1 MFGRRASSSP
11 SPSPSV
17 PGWRPLLVLASA
29 SPRRLALLDQ
39 AGIKADSLL
48 PTDID
53 ETPRKNERPRD
64 LARRLAHEKAEA
76 ALVVTRNQPDLT
88 GAYIIAADT
97 VVALGRR
104 VLPKPEIVDEAAE
117 CLRLLS
123 GRAHRVY
130 TAVTLVTP
138 KGAFRERLVETR
150 IRFKRLSSQ
159 DIETYL
165 ASGEW
170 RGKAGGY
177 AAQGIAGSFIVKL
190 VGSHSAV
197 VGLPLYETLS
207 LLGGEGYP
215 VHMGWLQAAN

>member
-1 MFGRRASSSP
+1 
-11 SPSPSV
+11 V

>member
-1 MFGRRASSSP
+1 MFGRQDQQGQS
-11 SPSPSV
+11 
-17 PGWRPLLVLASA
+17 WRPKLVLASA
-29 SPRRLALLDQ
+29 SPRRMALLEQ
-39 AGIKADSLL
+39 AGIAVDAML

-53 ETPRKNERPRD
+53 ETPKKNERPRD

-76 ALVVTRNQPDLT
+76 AYIVTKNRPELT

-104 VLPKPEIVDEAAE
+104 VLPKPEVVDEAAE
-117 CLRLLS
+117 CLRLIS

-130 TAVTLVTP
+130 TGVTMVTP
-138 KGAFRERLVETR
+138 KGGFRERLVETR
-150 IRFKRLSSQ
+150 IRMKRLSDQ
-159 DIETYL
+159 DIESYL

-190 VGSHSAV
+190 VGSHSSV
-197 VGLPLYETLS
+197 VGLPLYETLA
-207 LLGGEGYP
+207 LLGGEGFP
-215 VHMGWLQAAN
+215 IHTGWLQAAG